1 MAFGTWF
8 RRYSI
13 GTLLVC
19 LAFAILTGLEI
30 PRIVADQPTPWVGV
44 WERIT
49 IFGYLLWGV
58 VLAIGLLRAPDATAP
73 RPWLGRDTRTS

>member
-1 MAFGTWF
+1 M
-8 RRYSI
+8 
-13 GTLLVC
+13 
-19 LAFAILTGLEI
+19 
-30 PRIVADQPTPWVGV
+30 GV

-73 RPWLGRDTRTS
+73 GRWLGEDTRTS